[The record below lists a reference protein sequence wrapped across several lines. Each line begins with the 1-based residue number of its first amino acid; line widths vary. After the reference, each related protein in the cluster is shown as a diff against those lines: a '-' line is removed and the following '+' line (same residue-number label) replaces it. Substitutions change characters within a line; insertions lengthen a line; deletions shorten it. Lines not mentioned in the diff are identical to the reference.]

1 MSKILDRVLASELK
15 TEDLFVP
22 QWGETVRVREFTAGE
37 RVDFAKTSQGPDCRL
52 ATVRAVIACT
62 LDPENNQPVFERA
75 HQDMLVKK
83 SAAAVELIG
92 EKILTLSGILKESA
106 DELEKNSQASA

>member
-1 MSKILDRVLASELK
+1 MSKILDRVLAAELK

-22 QWGETVRVREFTAGE
+22 QWNETVRVREFNAGE
-37 RVDFAKTSQGPDCRL
+37 RVDFAADVAKNPRL
-52 ATVRAVIACT
+52 ASVRACIACVS
-62 LDPENNQPVFERA
+62 DPSDGKPVFEKA
-75 HQDMLVKK
+75 HQDMLLTK

-92 EKILTLSGILKESA
+92 EKILRLSGMLKDSA

>member
-1 MSKILDRVLASELK
+1 MSKILDRVLAAKLK

-22 QWGETVRVREFTAGE
+22 QWGETVRVREFNAGE
-37 RVDFAKTSQGPDCRL
+37 RVDFVKDAQSQTRL

-62 LDPENNQPVFERA
+62 LDPENDNPIFERA
-75 HQDMLVKK
+75 HVDMLVTK

-92 EKILTLSGILKESA
+92 EKILKLSGILKDAAE
-106 DELEKNSQASA
+106 ELEKNSQASA

>member
-1 MSKILDRVLASELK
+1 MSKILDRVLAAELK

-22 QWGETVRVREFTAGE
+22 QWGETVRVREFNAGE
-37 RVDFAKTSQGPDCRL
+37 RVDFVKDAQGQTRV

-62 LDPENNQPVFERA
+62 LDPETGKPVFERA
-75 HQDMLVKK
+75 HQDMLVTK

-92 EKILTLSGILKESA
+92 EKILKLSGILKESA